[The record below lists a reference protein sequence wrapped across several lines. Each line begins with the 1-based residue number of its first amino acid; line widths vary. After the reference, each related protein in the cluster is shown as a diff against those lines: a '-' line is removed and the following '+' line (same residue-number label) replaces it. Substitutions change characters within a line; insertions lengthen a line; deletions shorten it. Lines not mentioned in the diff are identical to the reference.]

1 MVTKT
6 AQMTLQADPVAALAA
21 VPHTDDVVEYAMRC
35 VLALAPQLNQAV
47 IEAAD
52 RQVRDV
58 FGRCT
63 PYVAVRQGEGRSA
76 RNDAIRRDHQAGER
90 VPLLMR
96 RYGLSDPQIR
106 RILRTG

>member
-6 AQMTLQADPVAALAA
+6 AQMTLQADPAVVLAA
-21 VPHTDDVVEYAMRC
+21 VPHSDDVVEYTMRC

-47 IEAAD
+47 LDAAD

-58 FGRCT
+58 FGRCK
-63 PYVAVRQGEGRSA
+63 PYVAVRQGEGRSE
-76 RNDAIRRDHQAGER
+76 RNEAIRRDFQAGER

-96 RYGLSDPQIR
+96 RYDLSRATIM
-106 RILRTG
+106 RILAE